1 MFSLRITEDFHGN
14 FKQKDMKL
22 SAITYLAITTFI
34 LIIVSIMA
42 AMDISFT
49 WVFFVTLLGQGLLI
63 YSVYKVL
70 IDSYTT
76 DKTFDDWYEDKPK
89 S

>member
-1 MFSLRITEDFHGN
+1 
-14 FKQKDMKL
+14 MKF
-22 SAITYLAITTFI
+22 SAITYLVITTFI

-42 AMDISFT
+42 AMDMSFS
-49 WVFFVTLLGQGLLI
+49 WVFFLTLFGQGLLI

-70 IDSYTT
+70 IDNYKT

-89 S
+89 ELD